1 MTRAIRK
8 FNRFE
13 LKYILSWKD
22 AERLR
27 DNLRQYLQP
36 DTYGDSDGVYALASL
51 YYDSPDHRFYW
62 EKIEGIRFRR
72 KLRIRHYEQQAAL
85 TPESRVFVEI
95 KQRLNRV
102 TQKRRVV
109 LPYQDALT
117 LCTHRTIP
125 PHEPRDRPVIEE
137 MHAMSW
143 QHNLRPTC
151 ITSYQRQAF
160 VGGDY
165 DIGLRVTFDTNM
177 RYRVKDLQLH
187 SKKIGPFMLPP
198 DRVIMEI
205 KVNERVPYWI
215 TELVA
220 HYNFA
225 LIRISKYCT
234 GLQRAEM
241 VPTPSYRFA

>member
-13 LKYILSWKD
+13 LKYILCWED
-22 AERLR
+22 AERLKE
-27 DNLRQYLQP
+27 DLRQYLQP
-36 DTYGDSDGVYALASL
+36 DTYGDNDGTYALSSL
-51 YYDSPDHRFYW
+51 YYDSPDYCFYW

-85 TPESRVFVEI
+85 TSESKVFVEI

-117 LCTHRTIP
+117 LCNLRTIP
-125 PHEPRDRPVIEE
+125 PHEPRDRSFIEE

-143 QHNLRPTC
+143 QYNLRPTC

-160 VGGDY
+160 VGGDC

-205 KVNERVPYWI
+205 KVNERVPFWI

-220 HYNFA
+220 NYNFA
-225 LIRISKYCT
+225 LVRISKYCT
-234 GLQRAEM
+234 GLEKAEV
-241 VPTPSYRFA
+241 VPMPSYQFA